1 MNIEEIRSAYI
12 NSSEPSLEITQLI
25 DKICVNVSKIKNNNI
40 SDKSHLLS
48 ILNII
53 SNTNKN
59 SILVKFENFI
69 PKWNDECNDVFFDVI
84 YKQHLYTDIYI
95 EMCKII
101 PDEYQNKLIDKLL
114 SINDENTTSNE
125 QKTVGL
131 FLAKWFI
138 YLRMD
143 TDTIYKYY
151 TKVIKTKSP
160 MVINSLITFC
170 KEGENDLIPN
180 KLFKQIK
187 KLKLSTSS
195 QLLLYDLEDLM
206 EDGGAVKNT

>member
-1 MNIEEIRSAYI
+1 MNIEEIKSAYI

-25 DKICVNVSKIKNNNI
+25 DKICVSVSKIKNNNI

-95 EMCKII
+95 EMCKLI
-101 PDEYQNKLIDKLL
+101 PEEYQTKLIDKLL
-114 SINDENTTSNE
+114 SINNENITSNE
-125 QKTVGL
+125 QKTVGS

-143 TDTIYKYY
+143 TDAIYKYY

-206 EDGGAVKNT
+206 EDDAAVKNR